1 MGAITVIDAYLENLK
16 LSLAALVWGAPLSA
30 VPSGRRGIVRALRIA
45 QMLSREMVEGGIPLR
60 SASLV
65 FSTLLSLVP
74 MLAVTFSVLKSFGV
88 HNKLEEVLYRS
99 VEPLGQAGRE
109 LIEQILGFVDNVAVG
124 KLGSVGLILLFVT
137 VISLVHKLES
147 ALNRAWRIDKTRSL
161 GQRFSGYLSV
171 LLVGPLL
178 VFSALGVIGAI
189 MGTEIMVSL
198 TAIEPFGTVIAL
210 ISKLMP
216 FMLVIAAFTFVY
228 AYIPNARV
236 RLTSALV
243 GGGVSGILWVGTGW
257 AFAALVVNSPSSN
270 YTAIYSSF
278 SIVFFFMLWLYV
290 TWLILLIGGS
300 VAFYHQHS
308 EYLGVMP
315 GELKASN
322 RLRERI
328 ALAVMLRT
336 GRAHLGGA
344 PPLDV
349 LAMSSDMGLPRE
361 LVQEAVDALEKAG
374 FLIATETPPGYMPA
388 RDVGRIQLVDI
399 LIASRSAHDHQDLV
413 PDKLPAEPLADA
425 LLDEL
430 ESGAQA
436 VLGARSL
443 KDLIETRPQPGEKE
457 SSVTLVR

>member
-1 MGAITVIDAYLENLK
+1 MIDAYLENLK
-16 LSLAALVWGAPLSA
+16 LSLAGLVWGASLGGMPK
-30 VPSGRRGIVRALRIA
+30 GKRGVLRGLRIVH
-45 QMLSREMVEGGIPLR
+45 MLIRELAEGGIPLR

-65 FSTLLSLVP
+65 FTTLLSLVP
-74 MLAVTFSVLKSFGV
+74 LLAVSFSVLKAFGV
-88 HNKLEEVLYRS
+88 HNKLEQVLYS
-99 VEPLGQAGRE
+99 AVAPLGQAGFE
-109 LIEQILGFVDNVAVG
+109 LVEQILGFVDNVEVG

-137 VISLVHKLES
+137 VISLVHKVEA
-147 ALNRAWRIDKTRSL
+147 ALNHAWRIDKARSL

-189 MGTEIMVSL
+189 MATDLMQSL
-198 TAIEPFGTVIAL
+198 AAIEPFGTLIAWV
-210 ISKLMP
+210 SKLLP
-216 FMLVIAAFTFVY
+216 FMLVMAAFTFVY
-228 AYIPNARV
+228 GCIPNTRV
-236 RLTSALV
+236 RLRSALV
-243 GGGVSGILWVGTGW
+243 GGSISGVLWVCAGW
-257 AFAALVVNSPSSN
+257 AFAALVVNAPSSN

-300 VAFYHQHS
+300 VAFYDQHP

-322 RLRERI
+322 RLRERM
-328 ALAVMLRT
+328 ALAVMLRAD
-336 GRAHLGGA
+336 RAHISGA
-344 PPLDV
+344 PPLDT
-349 LAMSSDMGLPRE
+349 LAVSRDMGLPRG
-361 LVQEAVDALEKAG
+361 LIQETIDALEEEG

-399 LIASRSAHDHQDLV
+399 LQAARGAHEHRDLV
-413 PDKLPAEPLADA
+413 PDKLPADPMAEGLM
-425 LLDEL
+425 DEL

-436 VLGARSL
+436 VLGTRTL
-443 KDLIETRPQPGEKE
+443 KELIENRPQAPDKE